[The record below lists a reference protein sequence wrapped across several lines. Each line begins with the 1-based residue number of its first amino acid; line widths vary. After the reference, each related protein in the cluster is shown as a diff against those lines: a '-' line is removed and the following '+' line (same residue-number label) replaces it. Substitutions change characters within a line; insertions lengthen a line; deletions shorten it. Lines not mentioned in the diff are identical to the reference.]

1 MIRPQILIATLAG
14 LAVAAGIGFG
24 LGRMGPSRP
33 APAAASPESGGHVL
47 YWYDPMVPA
56 QHFDKPGKSPFMDMQ
71 LVPKYAGEGPS
82 TPSVQIDPG
91 RAQDL
96 GVRLATVERGSLP
109 SGVSATGVID
119 FNERD
124 VAVVQAKAAGFVQR
138 VYARAPGDTLAAGAP
153 LADMLI
159 PEWGGA
165 QGEFLAV
172 QRTGDPALI
181 LASRERLKLLG
192 MSPSL
197 IAAVEKTGHVRN
209 VVTVSTPTGGA
220 IKTLGVRNG
229 MTVTAGQTLAEINGL
244 SRVWLNASIPEAMA
258 GQIRPGES
266 VTATLTAY
274 PGDTFNGRV
283 TAILPQTDAASHT
296 LTARIDL
303 PNPGGRLR
311 PGMFAQ
317 AQFGGVS
324 QAALLV
330 PSEAVIRT
338 GRRSLVMIAQP
349 GGRYAPAEVRI
360 GREADGRTEILAGL
374 SEGEKVVASGQFL
387 IDSEASLSG
396 VEARPVANPSAPSPS
411 PSPKPNP
418 PPAKSPAL
426 YESVGRVEQISP
438 ASVTLSH
445 QPVPAI
451 GWPAM
456 TMTFKLADPALA
468 QGVKVGDRVA
478 FGFDQPP
485 AGPTVRRMSK
495 ATAP

>member
-1 MIRPQILIATLAG
+1 
-14 LAVAAGIGFG
+14 
-24 LGRMGPSRP
+24 
-33 APAAASPESGGHVL
+33 
-47 YWYDPMVPA
+47 
-56 QHFDKPGKSPFMDMQ
+56 
-71 LVPKYAGEGPS
+71 
-82 TPSVQIDPG
+82 
-91 RAQDL
+91 
-96 GVRLATVERGSLP
+96 
-109 SGVSATGVID
+109 
-119 FNERD
+119 
-124 VAVVQAKAAGFVQR
+124 
-138 VYARAPGDTLAAGAP
+138 
-153 LADMLI
+153 
-159 PEWGGA
+159 
-165 QGEFLAV
+165 
-172 QRTGDPALI
+172 
-181 LASRERLKLLG
+181 

-244 SRVWLNASIPEAMA
+244 SRVWLNVSIPEAMA

-266 VTATLTAY
+266 VTASLTAY
-274 PGDTFNGRV
+274 PGDAFNGRV
-283 TAILPQTDAASHT
+283 AAILPQTDAASHT

-349 GGRYAPAEVRI
+349 GGRYGPAEVSI
-360 GREADGRTEILAGL
+360 GREADGKTEILAGL
-374 SEGEKVVASGQFL
+374 SEGERIVASGQFL

-396 VEARPVANPSAPSPS
+396 IQARPVVNPSAPSPS
-411 PSPKPNP
+411 PKRNP
-418 PPAKSPAL
+418 SPAKTPAL

-445 QPVPAI
+445 QPVPSI

-478 FGFDQPP
+478 FAFDQPP
-485 AGPTVRRMSK
+485 AGATVHRMNE
-495 ATAP
+495 AIAQ

>member
-1 MIRPQILIATLAG
+1 MNLRLILLAAAGAG
-14 LAVAAGIGFG
+14 LVAVLGFG
-24 LGRMGPSRP
+24 VGRLTTPPPKATAP
-33 APAAASPESGGHVL
+33 APQSARRIL
-47 YWYDPMVPA
+47 YWYDPMIPME
-56 QHFDKPGKSPFMDMQ
+56 HHTGPGMSSMNMT
-71 LVPKYAGEGPS
+71 LIPKYADE
-82 TPSVQIDPG
+82 TPGAAGVQIDPS
-91 RAQDL
+91 RAQNL
-96 GVRLATVERGSLP
+96 GVTLATAERGALP
-109 SGVSATGVID
+109 SGVGATGVID

-138 VYARAPGDTLAAGAP
+138 VYARAPGDTLAADAP
-153 LADMLI
+153 LADLLI
-159 PEWGGA
+159 PEWAGA
-165 QGEFLAV
+165 QGEYLAV
-172 QRTGDPALI
+172 KRTGDAALI
-181 LASRERLKLLG
+181 QAGRERLKLLG
-192 MSPSL
+192 MPPAL
-197 IAAVEKTGHVRN
+197 IEAVEKTGQVRN
-209 VVTVSTPTGGA
+209 IVTVSTPTGGV

-229 MTVTAGQTLAEINGL
+229 MSVAAGQTLAEIDGL

-258 GQIRPGES
+258 GQIRLGQG
-266 VTATLTAY
+266 VTATLAAY
-274 PGDTFNGRV
+274 PGKTFNGRV

-303 PNPGGRLR
+303 PNPGGRLK
-311 PGMFAQ
+311 PGMFAS
-317 AQFGGVS
+317 AQFGGMS
-324 QAALLV
+324 QPALLV

-338 GRRSLVMIAQP
+338 GTRSLVMIAQP

-360 GREADGRTEILAGL
+360 GREGDGRTEILAGL

-396 VEARPVANPSAPSPS
+396 VQARPIAS
-411 PSPKPNP
+411 
-418 PPAKSPAL
+418 PPAPMAAPAKTPAL
-426 YESVGRVEQISP
+426 YESVGRVEQISL

-485 AGPTVRRMSK
+485 AGPTVRRMTK
-495 ATAP
+495 VTAP